1 MSHAIEFFD
10 YKYETSR
17 GRISADM
24 NDRARREGDYSG
36 GLYYPVRFE
45 SRTPFED
52 EEAARAYIKSID
64 RSYLSIAV
72 PYYEYSNSTVAE
84 PQSLKAAGEKT
95 QEALKEWSEREKRQY
110 YTPETVASK
119 TIGCK
124 ACESKLAVKYLRGN
138 LCPLCRA
145 ELRPESEL
153 KRIEALRTR
162 YNKAAKAWD
171 DEEKKYQAK
180 VRAKVKPETR
190 WLVKIEYH
198 C

>member
-10 YKYETSR
+10 YKYETSP
-17 GRISADM
+17 GRIMADM
-24 NDRARREGDYSG
+24 NDRAKREGDAG

-45 SRTPFED
+45 NRTPFED

-64 RSYLSIAV
+64 RDYLSIAV

-84 PQSLKAAGEKT
+84 PQSLKVAREKT
-95 QEALKEWSEREKRQY
+95 QEALMEWRERERRQY

-138 LCPLCRA
+138 LCPVCRA

-153 KRIEALRTR
+153 KRIAALRGQ
-162 YNKAAKAWD
+162 YIKAEQAQD

-180 VRAKVKPETR
+180 IRAKGKSETR